1 MGHSD
6 TGAVSYDNLAK
17 LLDIVAGMSVEKLRL
32 ILEFAE
38 FLKKRQTE
46 GANKD

>member
-1 MGHSD
+1 MD
-6 TGAVSYDNLAK
+6 CLAR
-17 LLDIVAGMSVEKLRL
+17 LMAILQGMPPEKLRL

-38 FLKKRQTE
+38 FRKKLQSE